1 MYSTYHSPAEG
12 DRVGSLS
19 QRQEQGKRTVGFLSW
34 VTSPVIKSHREK
46 HLHFL
51 VSKVERSNFALH
63 CMLNFISTKFTV
75 GIHSCQ
81 TAATTKLLPFL
92 SLFKLCKKLFLTWRE
107 TGAGL
112 WGAVAG
118 RRGVQLIVPGHWYRA
133 LKCFFFYDKNFKIC
147 TNKKTV
153 VILNTH
159 TLSGY
164 TWEMSF
170 SVW

>member
-1 MYSTYHSPAEG
+1 MYSTYHSPSEG

-46 HLHFL
+46 HLYFL

-63 CMLNFISTKFTV
+63 SACWTLYQQNSQLEFIAV
-75 GIHSCQ
+75 RQQQQNC
-81 TAATTKLLPFL
+81 FL
-92 SLFKLCKKLFLTWRE
+92 SSHCLNCVRSYSWLEEKRGRVC
-107 TGAGL
+107 GAG
-112 WGAVAG
+112 VAG

-133 LKCFFFYDKNFKIC
+133 LKCFFFYDKNFKLC

-153 VILNTH
+153 VILNTQA
-159 TLSGY
+159 LSGY
-164 TWEMSF
+164 TREMSF